1 MKKLFLSAFVCLISL
16 TTISCNKKAEVA
28 APASNI
34 GWPEWIPSIEEEI
47 EVEKTVAPA
56 TDDAT
61 KIDTLSY
68 IVGMDMGNS
77 IEKNMIPMFK
87 VDYDVMISA
96 LEKALDPNAR
106 IEIEGEAF
114 NQENFR
120 EIGDKYIGNSDLR
133 NRVMAAQN
141 DSTAQIYNDE
151 REKKII
157 SAILGADIA
166 YSVQG
171 VTFDLNNN
179 SLLKAIKDIHNGNAM
194 FTDNF
199 AMEYTKNYFTVVIP
213 EQNKKESAEWLA
225 KIEKQDGVK
234 KTESGILYKIINE
247 GDNNIKPTKD
257 EDVVKVLYTG
267 RTRDAKVF
275 DSNRWEDMPDE
286 RKEMIKARQPEQAE
300 KSNPIEFPLNRVI
313 KGWTEG
319 MKLVGKG
326 GRIILWIPS
335 ELAYGERGAGQDIGS
350 NEALCFD
357 VELLEVISE

>member
-1 MKKLFLSAFVCLISL
+1 MKKLFLSAFVCLISIATL
-16 TTISCNKKAEVA
+16 SCNKKAEVA

-34 GWPEWIPSIEEEI
+34 GWPKWIPSVE
-47 EVEKTVAPA
+47 EVEVENPVTPA

-87 VDYDVMISA
+87 VDYDVMLSA
-96 LEKALDPNAR
+96 LKQALDPNAT
-106 IEIEGEAF
+106 IEIEGERF
-114 NQENFR
+114 NQGNFR
-120 EIGDKYIGNSDLR
+120 EIGDKYISNSGLR
-133 NRVMAAQN
+133 KRIMNAQN
-141 DSTAQIYNDE
+141 DSTAPVYNDE
-151 REKKII
+151 REKKIV

-179 SLLKAIKDIHNGNAM
+179 SLLKAINDVHSGNTM
-194 FTDNF
+194 FTDDF
-199 AMEYTKNYFTVVIP
+199 AMEYTKNYFTVVVP
-213 EQNKKESAEWLA
+213 EQNKKESVEWLA
-225 KIEKQDGVK
+225 RIEKQEGVK
-234 KTESGILYKIINE
+234 KTESGILYMIINE

-267 RTRDAKVF
+267 RTRAAKVF

-286 RKEMIKARQPEQAE
+286 RKEMIKARQPDQA
-300 KSNPIEFPLNRVI
+300 KKDNPIEFPLNRVI

-326 GRIILWIPS
+326 GRIILWIPA
-335 ELAYGERGAGQDIGS
+335 ELAYGERGAGQDIAP